1 MLAGRFATGTQP
13 AALWRV
19 FHRAAAAAIVLFWLV
34 MTGLLV
40 RMQCF
45 PGASDLLPVPVDHL
59 FQLMF
64 RHEQASD
71 LIFFQNRERI
81 GNFQI
86 QPHRFPPGTGTA
98 RNQLAITG
106 FMDLHLPGVDAH
118 HMTLRGV
125 FELDDQDAV
134 RRFELTATLP
144 QPAPELHGRAGAALA
159 PRPPSVVIVL
169 EGEPADSRYHYQ
181 VRQGDAVSLERTG
194 TPAELLDLP
203 ALHELGIDPAA
214 WGGVFQQQAAAMD
227 VTARRSVMH
236 AKARTWKPTRCRSA
250 NPARCWRRSSS
261 ANWARSWRSRRN
273 AGYSLLD
280 ATLAP

>member
-1 MLAGRFATGTQP
+1 
-13 AALWRV
+13 V
-19 FHRAAAAAIVLFWLV
+19 FSRLAAAVIILFWLV

-45 PGASDLLPVPVDHL
+45 PGASELLPVPADHL
-59 FQLMF
+59 FKLAFQ
-64 RHEQASD
+64 HEQPSD
-71 LIFFQNRERI
+71 LILFQGQDRV
-81 GNFQI
+81 GNFQV
-86 QPHRFPPGTGTA
+86 QPHRFPPSAGDA
-98 RNQLAITG
+98 RNQLALTG

-125 FELDDQDAV
+125 FDLDDRDAV

-144 QPAPELHGRAGAALA
+144 QPAPAPHWHAGAAPA
-159 PRPPSVVIVL
+159 PRPPSLVIVL
-169 EGEPADSRYHYQ
+169 EGEPAISRYHYV
-181 VRQGDAVSLERTG
+181 VRQGDVVDAEQTG

-203 ALHELGIDPAA
+203 ELHDLGIDPAA
-214 WGGVFQQQAAAMD
+214 IGGIFQQQAAAME

-236 AKARTWKPTRCRSA
+236 AKGEDMDTYEVSLRQSGTLQATIQLSQLGQILEVKT
-250 NPARCWRRSSS
+250 
-261 ANWARSWRSRRN
+261 N

>member
-1 MLAGRFATGTQP
+1 
-13 AALWRV
+13 V
-19 FHRAAAAAIVLFWLV
+19 FSRLAAAVIILFWLV

-45 PGASDLLPVPVDHL
+45 PGASELLPVPADHL
-59 FQLMF
+59 FKLAFQ
-64 RHEQASD
+64 HEQPSD
-71 LIFFQNRERI
+71 LILFQGQDRV
-81 GNFQI
+81 GNFQV
-86 QPHRFPPGTGTA
+86 QPHRFPPSAGDA
-98 RNQLAITG
+98 RNQLALTG

-125 FELDDQDAV
+125 FDLDDRDAV

-144 QPAPELHGRAGAALA
+144 QPAPAPHWHAGAAPA
-159 PRPPSVVIVL
+159 PRPPSLVIVL
-169 EGEPADSRYHYQ
+169 EGEPAISRYHYV
-181 VRQGDAVSLERTG
+181 VRQGDVVDAEQTG

-203 ALHELGIDPAA
+203 ELHDLGIDPAA
-214 WGGVFQQQAAAMD
+214 IGGILQQQAAAME

-236 AKARTWKPTRCRSA
+236 AKGEDMDTYEVSLRQSGTLQATIQLSQLGQILEVKT
-250 NPARCWRRSSS
+250 
-261 ANWARSWRSRRN
+261 N